1 MIIIVTQCFPPA
13 LGGIENLMAGA
24 ARSLNERGHEIY
36 VFADGKV
43 APSTDMSEMGSV
55 RHFSGWKPWRNW
67 RKIHALRGLLRNRR
81 AEAVLTDSWK
91 SVETLQRFGCLD
103 RVDRVVCFAHGNELP
118 EQASARKAER
128 ISRALSAVDRV
139 VAVSEFTAGRV
150 RSFASNADIV
160 VRAPA
165 IEPPQ
170 SVEKA
175 EEKWA
180 EDLWGS
186 RVPRIL
192 SLSRLE
198 PLKGIDHAILAVR
211 KLLHRYPDLH
221 YIVAGGGGDLAR
233 LEAIVRAQDLQRH
246 VSFVGAVNGMRKSA
260 LYESANLFLMPTR
273 PVGSRQEA
281 FGMVFL
287 EAAAHGLPVL
297 AGKAGGARDALQDG
311 ITGVLVDGSDVDQI
325 AASLD
330 ELLADP
336 ARRLA
341 MGTAGRSFAAGFAW
355 SNQVHALENDLQ
367 VVSPSR

>member
-1 MIIIVTQCFPPA
+1 MIIIVTQCFPPT
-13 LGGIENLMAGA
+13 LGGIENLMGGA
-24 ARSLNERGHEIY
+24 ARSLTERGHDVY

-43 APSTDMSEMGSV
+43 APSTDMREMGSV

-67 RKIHALRGLLRNRR
+67 RKTRALRGLLRNRR

-118 EQASARKAER
+118 EQANARKAAR
-128 ISRALSAVDRV
+128 ISRALSVVDRV
-139 VAVSEFTAGRV
+139 IAVSEFTAQRV
-150 RSFASNADIV
+150 RSYAVNADIL

-165 IEPPQ
+165 IDSPQ
-170 SVEKA
+170 VVQSYEQRWA
-175 EEKWA
+175 EE
-180 EDLWGS
+180 LWGGH
-186 RVPRIL
+186 RPRIL

-198 PLKGIDHAILAVR
+198 PLKGIDHALLAVR
-211 KLLHRYPDLH
+211 KLLPRHPDLH

-233 LEAIVRAQDLQRH
+233 LEAIVEAQDLQRH
-246 VSFVGAVNGMRKSA
+246 VSFVGPVNGMRKSA
-260 LYESANLFLMPTR
+260 LYESADLFLMPTR

-325 AASLD
+325 AARLD

-336 ARRLA
+336 ARREA
-341 MGTAGRSFAAGFAW
+341 MGAAGRSFATGFTW
-355 SNQVHALENDLQ
+355 SRQVLALEADLH
-367 VVSPSR
+367 VSSPGG